1 ITTWEKIQ
9 LDDALSALTKTEKEI
24 FVMYKA
30 GMFTQEEIA
39 KMRGVTRST
48 VQQNLRRA
56 DKKIAQ
62 QVKESLFCMN

>member
-1 ITTWEKIQ
+1 
-9 LDDALSALTKTEKEI
+9 
-24 FVMYKA
+24 
-30 GMFTQEEIA
+30 
-39 KMRGVTRST
+39 GVTRST

>member
-1 ITTWEKIQ
+1 
-9 LDDALSALTKTEKEI
+9 LSTMTKTQNQK
-24 FVMYKA
+24 FLMYKA
-30 GMFTQEEIA
+30 GMITQEEIA